1 MELRQLQYFT
11 AVAETLNFSRAA
23 EILYISQPAL
33 SQQIA
38 DLERELGVL
47 LLQRSKR
54 AVSLTPAGALLLQE
68 AKKLLY
74 QSEKLAPLIRSQEQ
88 AHSSDQELVLGV
100 DKCVD
105 LSNSPLYRI
114 LLTESVYAL
123 RQQIPS
129 LRPIFRVCEP
139 PDLMNALDMGTIDLG
154 FFRSECPVLKNRG
167 HIRLESRALYRDE
180 MVLLLRSGHPL
191 EDSPEVV
198 RAVLKQRGLYLLKQ
212 EMIGMSQILRIL
224 GDLDTQPQIRF
235 CENQDVMLLTAE
247 SGEGA
252 AVIPLAIVQGMR
264 NPELQCLHFRT
275 PAAAC
280 YFLAAWREDNPNTL
294 ISEIVEMLAEKFAEI

>member
-1 MELRQLQYFT
+1 M
-11 AVAETLNFSRAA
+11 TLNQLECFAVLAQRLSFTQAA
-23 EILYISQPAL
+23 EDLFISQPAL

-54 AVSLTPAGALLLQE
+54 SVSLTPAGTLLLQE

-74 QSEKLAPLIRSQEQ
+74 QSEKLAPLIRSQVQ
-88 AHSSDQELVLGV
+88 AHSPDREFVLGV

-105 LSNSPLYRI
+105 LSNSPLYRS

-123 RQQIPS
+123 RRSIPS
-129 LRPIFRVCEP
+129 LRPVFRVCEP
-139 PDLMNALDMGTIDLG
+139 PDLMNALDMGTADLG
-154 FFRSECPVLKNRG
+154 FFRGECPVVKNRG
-167 HIRLESRALYRDE
+167 HVRLESRALYRDE
-180 MVLLLRSGHPL
+180 MVLVLRAGRPL
-191 EDSPEVV
+191 EDSPETV
-198 RAVLKQRGLYLLKQ
+198 RSVLKQRGLYLLKQ

-224 GDLDTQPQIRF
+224 EDLDTQPQIRF
-235 CENQDVMLLTAE
+235 CEDQDVMLLTAE
-247 SGEGA
+247 SGEGTT
-252 AVIPLAIVQGMR
+252 VLPLAIVQGMR

-280 YFLAAWREDNPNTL
+280 YFLAAWRGDNPNAL
-294 ISEIVEMLAEKFAEI
+294 IPQFVEMLAEKFAEI